1 MDIAAG
7 PNILILSKPEV
18 LVTIISLFLHK
29 CLKDVTIYLKH
40 TTEFQIHCKQKE

>member
-1 MDIAAG
+1 MDIAG

-29 CLKDVTIYLKH
+29 CLKDVTIYSKD
-40 TTEFQIHCKQKE
+40 TTEFRIHCNQKE